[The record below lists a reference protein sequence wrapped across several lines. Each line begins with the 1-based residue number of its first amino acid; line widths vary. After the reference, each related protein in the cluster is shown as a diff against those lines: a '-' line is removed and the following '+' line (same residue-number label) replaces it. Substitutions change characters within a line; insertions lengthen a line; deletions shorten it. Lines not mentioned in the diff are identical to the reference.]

1 MVRVCVRVCACVY
14 VNIERE
20 RGSSFERSRIHS
32 FSDLGSTRPPFHS
45 CRKAQLQ
52 LGTLI
57 PLWHSHWSQQW
68 CGVFF
73 GWGNLWWSVRMNVC
87 NGRRPNNPPKKK
99 CSLAWD
105 VAMLQFL
112 EENLEYWSSFFRKLF
127 LQEWR
132 HPVRWQ
138 NPFPNYLIQPTRKSN
153 LFWWTMDKKSGES

>member
-1 MVRVCVRVCACVY
+1 METMVRVCVRVCACVY
-14 VNIERE
+14 VNFKYRKRE
-20 RGSSFERSRIHS
+20 RFLFGAQPDTFLLWFGGVQGHRSIHVAKRSLGKGTFGDHFEWMPAMVEDQI
-32 FSDLGSTRPPFHS
+32 TPP
-45 CRKAQLQ
+45 
-52 LGTLI
+52 
-57 PLWHSHWSQQW
+57 
-68 CGVFF
+68 
-73 GWGNLWWSVRMNVC
+73 
-87 NGRRPNNPPKKK
+87 KK

-138 NPFPNYLIQPTRKSN
+138 NPFPNYLIQPIRKSN